1 VTSGHASEENVVEL
15 ACGEGSAEDRA
26 HASACEACAGR
37 VREAEEALALLRQA
51 DVPEPSPLYW
61 ESLRSGV
68 KRRIAEDGR
77 RVSAWTLLVPL
88 AAAAALVAMFW
99 SGGGTRPRPTAPQ
112 PALSSWSPLPAADAD
127 ESLQVLEGL
136 AAAGQDAADW
146 DETSGLQPYL
156 ASLTDEES
164 RALAESLRGHSV
176 GGES

>member
-1 VTSGHASEENVVEL
+1 MTSGHASEENVVEL

-26 HASACEACAGR
+26 HASSCEACAGR
-37 VREAEEALALLRQA
+37 VREAEEAMALLRRA

-68 KRRIAEDGR
+68 RRRIAEDGK

-88 AAAAALVAMFW
+88 AAAAALVVVLW
-99 SGGGTRPRPTAPQ
+99 SGGARGPRPAAPL
-112 PALSSWSPLPAADAD
+112 PALPSWSPLPAAEAD

-146 DETSGLQPYL
+146 DEPSGLQPYL

-164 RALAESLRGHSV
+164 RALAESLRGHAA

>member
-1 VTSGHASEENVVEL
+1 VTSAHVSEEGVVEL
-15 ACGEGSAEDRA
+15 ACGEGSTADRE
-26 HASACEACAGR
+26 HAQACEACASR
-37 VREAEEALALLRQA
+37 VREAEQAFALLRRA

-68 KRRIAEDGR
+68 RRRIAEDRR

-88 AAAAALVAMFW
+88 AAAAALVAVLW
-99 SGGGTRPRPTAPQ
+99 GGGATGPRPAPPP
-112 PALSSWSPLPAADAD
+112 PALPSWSPLPAADAD

-146 DETSGLQPYL
+146 DEPSGLQPYL

-164 RALAESLRGHSV
+164 RALAESLRSRSG